1 MGNVSLLFGGVAL
14 FLNSLSL
21 FGKVDLKSAGLFS
34 VLTGLL
40 QTFIA
45 TWLVIG
51 AAGDPALT
59 FGYAS
64 IYLFAFTYLYVG
76 ITFLFG
82 LDGSGVGWFSLFVAI
97 AALFYAGVSFGT
109 GDWIG
114 GATWIFWFV
123 LWGLFFLGM
132 GLNLSV
138 DPLRPLTGCV
148 EVGGRK
154 CPAGQLHDRTSVAA
168 WIVAVVLGGDA
179 ALVAPYLFARGR
191 DVNRQTG
198 RLWIRQRAGGQGSD
212 GIRGK
217 RHDSTS
223 SRGPQIWTQN
233 RTQNPAG
240 TQLGHRNRDTMR
252 VPNWPTMALF
262 VLPLS
267 TKFGRNLSV
276 LACGR

>member
-34 VLTGLL
+34 LLTGLL

-97 AALFYAGVSFGT
+97 SALFYAGVSFST
-109 GDWIG
+109 GDIIG
-114 GATWIFWFV
+114 GVTWLFWV
-123 LWGLFFLGM
+123 ILWGLFFLGM
-132 GLNLSV
+132 GLNLSL
-138 DPLRPLTGCV
+138 DALTA
-148 EVGGRK
+148 R
-154 CPAGQLHDRTSVAA
+154 VA
-168 WIVAVVLGGDA
+168 IVLSWLTLIVP
-179 ALVAPYLFARGR
+179 ALVGLRFGT
-191 DVNRQTG
+191 TG
-198 RLWIRQRAGGQGSD
+198 SNYQL
-212 GIRGK
+212 
-217 RHDSTS
+217 
-223 SRGPQIWTQN
+223 IWSAAAIMTALYFIYAAVKFLPV
-233 RTQNPAG
+233 RTIVRSKN
-240 TQLGHRNRDTMR
+240 
-252 VPNWPTMALF
+252 
-262 VLPLS
+262 
-267 TKFGRNLSV
+267 
-276 LACGR
+276 

>member
-34 VLTGLL
+34 LLTGLL

-97 AALFYAGVSFGT
+97 SALFYAGVSFSTGDFIGWCDVVILGHPVGIIFPRDGIKHQHRCADGT
-109 GDWIG
+109 GCDRPQLADADRSG
-114 GATWIFWFV
+114 SRRTAVRDERCQLPAHLECSRHHDGLV
-123 LWGLFFLGM
+123 LHL
-132 GLNLSV
+132 
-138 DPLRPLTGCV
+138 
-148 EVGGRK
+148 
-154 CPAGQLHDRTSVAA
+154 
-168 WIVAVVLGGDA
+168 
-179 ALVAPYLFARGR
+179 
-191 DVNRQTG
+191 
-198 RLWIRQRAGGQGSD
+198 
-212 GIRGK
+212 
-217 RHDSTS
+217 
-223 SRGPQIWTQN
+223 
-233 RTQNPAG
+233 
-240 TQLGHRNRDTMR
+240 
-252 VPNWPTMALF
+252 
-262 VLPLS
+262 
-267 TKFGRNLSV
+267 
-276 LACGR
+276 CGR

>member
-34 VLTGLL
+34 LLTGLL

-97 AALFYAGVSFGT
+97 SALFYAGVSFST
-109 GDWIG
+109 GDIIG
-114 GATWIFWFV
+114 GATWLFWV
-123 LWGLFFLGM
+123 ILWGLFFLGM
-132 GLNLSV
+132 GLNMSLDALTARVAIVLSW
-138 DPLRPLTGCV
+138 LT
-148 EVGGRK
+148 
-154 CPAGQLHDRTSVAA
+154 L
-168 WIVAVVLGGDA
+168 IVP
-179 ALVAPYLFARGR
+179 ALVGLRFGT
-191 DVNRQTG
+191 TG
-198 RLWIRQRAGGQGSD
+198 ANYQL
-212 GIRGK
+212 
-217 RHDSTS
+217 
-223 SRGPQIWTQN
+223 IWSAAAIMTALYFIYAAVKFLPV
-233 RTQNPAG
+233 RTIVRSKN
-240 TQLGHRNRDTMR
+240 
-252 VPNWPTMALF
+252 
-262 VLPLS
+262 
-267 TKFGRNLSV
+267 
-276 LACGR
+276 

>member
-34 VLTGLL
+34 LLTGLL

-97 AALFYAGVSFGT
+97 SALFYAGVSFST
-109 GDWIG
+109 GDIIG
-114 GATWIFWFV
+114 GATWLFWV
-123 LWGLFFLGM
+123 ILWGLFFLGM
-132 GLNLSV
+132 GLNISIDALTARVAIVLSW
-138 DPLRPLTGCV
+138 LT
-148 EVGGRK
+148 
-154 CPAGQLHDRTSVAA
+154 L
-168 WIVAVVLGGDA
+168 IVP
-179 ALVAPYLFARGR
+179 ALVGLRFGTNGANYQL
-191 DVNRQTG
+191 
-198 RLWIRQRAGGQGSD
+198 
-212 GIRGK
+212 
-217 RHDSTS
+217 
-223 SRGPQIWTQN
+223 IWSAAAIMTVLYFIYAAVKFLPV
-233 RTQNPAG
+233 RTIVRSKN
-240 TQLGHRNRDTMR
+240 
-252 VPNWPTMALF
+252 
-262 VLPLS
+262 
-267 TKFGRNLSV
+267 
-276 LACGR
+276 